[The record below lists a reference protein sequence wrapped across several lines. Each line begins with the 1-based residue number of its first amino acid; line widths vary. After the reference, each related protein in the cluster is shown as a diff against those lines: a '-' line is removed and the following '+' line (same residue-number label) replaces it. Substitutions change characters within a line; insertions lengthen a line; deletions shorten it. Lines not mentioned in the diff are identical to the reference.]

1 MCPECWSIVMN
12 VLVMTDCLQE
22 TFSVDLPLSHCVRN
36 LESVTPYCAENSHLV
51 NNTSKILCRF
61 DGVWVNGKAR
71 CECNSGYTE
80 DKNGTACKAL
90 PSQSTTGYIAQ
101 QTASPSTTS
110 ALPTNGATHKTTVV
124 GDTVT
129 SVSREQTPSL
139 SPSPTPSLPTAGTT
153 EERTVEARARDS
165 GGGLPIPILAGVGAL
180 IVVIL
185 ALALVVVLVLV
196 IVRNHRKSKQNENH
210 FSSDG
215 KQLTNPVYDAVSQNI
230 PVKLPASNG
239 NGTSGHKQDAETL

>member
-1 MCPECWSIVMN
+1 
-12 VLVMTDCLQE
+12 
-22 TFSVDLPLSHCVRN
+22 
-36 LESVTPYCAENSHLV
+36 
-51 NNTSKILCRF
+51 
-61 DGVWVNGKAR
+61 
-71 CECNSGYTE
+71 
-80 DKNGTACKAL
+80 
-90 PSQSTTGYIAQ
+90 ST
-101 QTASPSTTS
+101 
-110 ALPTNGATHKTTVV
+110 
-124 GDTVT
+124 
-129 SVSREQTPSL
+129 
-139 SPSPTPSLPTAGTT
+139 TPSLPTAGTT
-153 EERTVEARARDS
+153 EERTVDARARDS
-165 GGGLPIPILAGVGAL
+165 GSGLPIPILAGVGAL